1 MSKKSTFKSTPE
13 SLPLLFPFP
22 RVQEAKTD
30 RNADLAEN
38 TRKMEMQRI
47 RLMKEKEK
55 NNIERKR
62 KKLLVNKS
70 F

>member
-1 MSKKSTFKSTPE
+1 MSKKSTFKSTPK
-13 SLPLLFPFP
+13 SLSLLAPSP
-22 RVQEAKTD
+22 RMQEVETD
-30 RNADLAEN
+30 RNADLAAKS
-38 TRKMEMQRI
+38 RQMEMQRI
-47 RLMKEKEK
+47 QLMEEKER